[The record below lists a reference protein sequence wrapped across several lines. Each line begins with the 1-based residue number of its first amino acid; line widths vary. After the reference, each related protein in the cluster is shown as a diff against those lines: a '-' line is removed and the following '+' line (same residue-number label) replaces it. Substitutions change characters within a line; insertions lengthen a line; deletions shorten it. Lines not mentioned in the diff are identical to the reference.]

1 MSSFLT
7 RIKNAGALLLG
18 KELPLQGYS
27 AGYGAY
33 DIGRLLQQSGSV
45 VDWAAEAAPYYNNP
59 VVAIGA
65 SKIGAM
71 IGEAYLGIE
80 VKNAK
85 TGEWEK
91 DTGVRTNVMRAI
103 RKPNEYQTWEQIEQ
117 AMALAWVVFAEVY
130 LFVRRNELDQVI
142 GFLWI
147 PNNRIAP
154 MSDRYNPDNTKLIT
168 YFEYTPPG
176 GSVVEIPE
184 KDVLYI
190 RRGIHPAD
198 TKRGFSPVMQCVRE
212 MVLWNDTA
220 TRQAANTRNIAQGK
234 IIYPKASESSIKP
247 TPDQVGQSRNIIN
260 ELVRDRSGKTLM
272 LPFEVGMADLTL
284 DPSKLELDKLSQKSI
299 DIICAAMGGDPMAFG
314 LPSASKTYSNLAE
327 SLDALGKQTVL
338 PMLSSWAPAFSRLIL
353 PQFGLPVDLY
363 RLWYDTSNVS
373 WLQDETE
380 SEQARHR
387 ENFKVGGMSVA
398 SFKSKIGETPNK
410 GDETRDYFS
419 IQAESSP
426 VPPVPQ
432 SNSVSGASCGCGAVS
447 QWAKDLVA
455 RDAKTRRMTGR
466 VQINAV
472 QAKQPNTKQSAHDK
486 RIAKAKQT
494 LLDLTEKNQSGQLD
508 SDAYKEA
515 FSDELRSLHADMY
528 RIGRELAGK
537 AATDEEA
544 EQIGLQVA
552 DLEQTFLQGLV
563 VDLADG
569 KYEGITPALDQ
580 RLGMYASKGSSS
592 ASLGFVDGSE
602 QEEEFYWDMNGSV
615 EAHCQDCPYLEA
627 NSPYMK
633 DTLYATPRDGSTPCL
648 SNCRCR
654 LVRSSDGQTGFGPI

>member
-27 AGYGAY
+27 GGYGAY

-45 VDWAAEAAPYYNNP
+45 VDWAAEAAPYFNNP

-103 RKPNEYQTWEQIEQ
+103 RKPNEYQTWDQIEQ

-247 TPDQVGQSRNIIN
+247 TPEQVGQSRNIIN

-398 SFKSKIGETPNK
+398 SFKEKIGETPNK
-410 GDETRDYFS
+410 GDEQKDYFS

-426 VPPVPQ
+426 VAPVAPVVQ
-432 SNSVSGASCGCGAVS
+432 SNSVSG
-447 QWAKDLVA
+447 WAKSLVQ
-455 RDAKTRRMTGR
+455 RDAQTRRMTGR
-466 VQINAV
+466 VQVNAV
-472 QAKQPNTKQSAHDK
+472 KAKSPNPLQVRHDE
-486 RIAKAKQT
+486 RIAQTKQT

-508 SDAYKEA
+508 SDSYQQA
-515 FSDELRSLHADMY
+515 FSDELRDLHSDMY
-528 RIGRELAGK
+528 KIGRELAGN
-537 AATDEEA
+537 AATAEEA
-544 EQIGLQVA
+544 REIGLQVT
-552 DLEQTFLQGLV
+552 DLEQSFLAGLTQ
-563 VDLADG
+563 DLADG
-569 KYEGITPALDQ
+569 KYDGITPALDQ
-580 RLGMYASKGSSS
+580 RLGMYASKGSSTAS
-592 ASLGFVDGSE
+592 AGFVDGSDDN
-602 QEEEFYWDMNGSV
+602 EEFYWDLNGAV
-615 EAHCQDCPYLEA
+615 EDHCQDCPYLEA

-633 DTLYATPRDGSTPCL
+633 DTLYTAPRRGDTPCL
-648 SNCRCR
+648 SNCKCR
-654 LVRSSDGQTGFGPI
+654 LVRSDGQTGFGPI

>member
-1 MSSFLT
+1 MSFLT

-18 KELPLQGYS
+18 RELPLQGYS
-27 AGYGAY
+27 GGYGTY
-33 DIGRLLQQSGSV
+33 DIGRLMAQSGSV
-45 VDWAAEAAPYYNNP
+45 IDWAAEATPYYNNP

-103 RKPNEYQTWEQIEQ
+103 KKPNEHQTWDQIEQ
-117 AMALAWVVFAEVY
+117 AMSLSWVIFGEVY

-142 GFLWI
+142 GFIWV
-147 PNNRIAP
+147 PNSRISP
-154 MSDRYNPDNTKLIT
+154 MADRYNPDNTKLIT
-168 YFEYTPPG
+168 YFQYTPPG
-176 GSVVEIPE
+176 GSDVEIPE

-220 TRQAANTRNIAQGK
+220 TRQAANTRNVAQGK

-247 TPDQVGQSRNIIN
+247 TPEQVGQSRNIIN

-314 LPSASKTYSNLAE
+314 LPSASKTYSNLGEA
-327 SLDALGKQTVL
+327 LDSLGKQTVL

-419 IQAESSP
+419 IQAESAPAAP
-426 VPPVPQ
+426 VVQ
-432 SNSVSGASCGCGAVS
+432 SNSVSG
-447 QWAKDLVA
+447 WAKSLVQ
-455 RDAKTRRMTGR
+455 RDAQTRRMTGR
-466 VQINAV
+466 VQVNAV
-472 QAKQPNTKQSAHDK
+472 KAKIDNSKQSAHDE
-486 RIAKAKQT
+486 RIAQAKRT
-494 LLDLTEKNQSGQLD
+494 LLDLTEKNQAGQLD
-508 SDAYKEA
+508 SDAYQQA
-515 FSDELRSLHADMY
+515 FSDELRDLHSDMY
-528 RIGRELAGK
+528 RIGRELAGN
-537 AATDEEA
+537 AATAEEA
-544 EQIGLQVA
+544 REIGLQVT
-552 DLEQTFLQGLV
+552 DLEQSFLAGLTQ
-563 VDLADG
+563 DLADG
-569 KYEGITPALDQ
+569 RYDGITPALDQ
-580 RLGMYASKGSSS
+580 RLGMYASKGSSTAS
-592 ASLGFVDGSE
+592 AGFVDGSDDN
-602 QEEEFYWDMNGSV
+602 EEFYWDLNGAV
-615 EAHCQDCPYLEA
+615 EDHCQDCPYLEA

-633 DTLYATPRDGSTPCL
+633 DTLYTAPRRGDTPCL
-648 SNCRCR
+648 SNCKCR
-654 LVRSSDGQTGFGPI
+654 LVRSDGQTGFGPI

>member
-7 RIKNAGALLLG
+7 RIRNAGALLLG

-27 AGYGAY
+27 GGYGAY

-45 VDWAAEAAPYYNNP
+45 VDWAAEAAPYFNNP
-59 VVAIGA
+59 IVAIGT

-71 IGEAYLGIE
+71 IGEAYLSIE

-91 DTGVRTNVMRAI
+91 DLGVRTNVMRAI

-338 PMLSSWAPAFSRLIL
+338 PMLSSWAPAFSKLIL

-363 RLWYDTSNVS
+363 RLWYNTSNVS

-398 SFKSKIGETPNK
+398 SFKEKIGETPNK
-410 GDETRDYFS
+410 GDEQKDYFS
-419 IQAESSP
+419 IQAEAAP
-426 VPPVPQ
+426 VPPVVQ
-432 SNSVSGASCGCGAVS
+432 SNSVSG
-447 QWAKDLVA
+447 WAKSLVQ
-455 RDAKTRRMTGR
+455 RDAQTRRMTGR
-466 VQINAV
+466 VQVNAV
-472 QAKQPNTKQSAHDK
+472 KAKSSNPLQVRHDE
-486 RIAKAKQT
+486 RIAQTKRT

-508 SDAYKEA
+508 SDSYQQA
-515 FSDELRSLHADMY
+515 FSEELRDLHSDMY
-528 RIGRELAGK
+528 KIGRELAGN
-537 AATDEEA
+537 AATAEEA
-544 EQIGLQVA
+544 REIGLQVT
-552 DLEQTFLQGLV
+552 DLEQSFLAGLTQ
-563 VDLADG
+563 DLADG

-580 RLGMYASKGSSS
+580 RLGMYANKGSSTAS
-592 ASLGFVDGSE
+592 AGFVDGSDDN
-602 QEEEFYWDMNGSV
+602 EEFYWDLNGAV
-615 EAHCQDCPYLEA
+615 EDHCQDCPYLEA

-633 DTLYATPRDGSTPCL
+633 DTLYTAPRRGDTPCL
-648 SNCRCR
+648 SNCKCR
-654 LVRSSDGQTGFGPI
+654 LVRSDGQTGFGPI

>member
-1 MSSFLT
+1 MSFLT

-27 AGYGAY
+27 GGYGTY
-33 DIGRLLQQSGSV
+33 DIGRLMAQSGSV
-45 VDWAAEAAPYYNNP
+45 IDWAAEATPYYNNP

-103 RKPNEYQTWEQIEQ
+103 RKPNEYQTWDQIEQ
-117 AMALAWVVFAEVY
+117 AMSLSWVIFGEVY

-142 GFLWI
+142 GFIWV
-147 PNNRIAP
+147 PNSRISP
-154 MSDRYNPDNTKLIT
+154 MADRYNPDNTKLIT
-168 YFEYTPPG
+168 YFQYTPPG
-176 GSVVEIPE
+176 GSDVEIPE

-198 TKRGFSPVMQCVRE
+198 TKRGYSPVMQCVRE

-247 TPDQVGQSRNIIN
+247 TPEQVGQSRNIIN

-363 RLWYDTSNVS
+363 RFWYDTSNVS

-380 SEQARHR
+380 AEQARHR

-410 GDETRDYFS
+410 GDEQRDFFS
-419 IQAESSP
+419 IQNEASGAIAP
-426 VPPVPQ
+426 ATQ
-432 SNSVSGASCGCGAVS
+432 SNSVSE
-447 QWAKDLVA
+447 WARFLVA
-455 RDAKTRRMTGR
+455 RDAQTRRMTGR
-466 VQINAV
+466 VQLNAV
-472 QAKQPNTKQSAHDK
+472 KAKKSNPLQGKHDE
-486 RIAKAKQT
+486 RIAQTKRT
-494 LLDLTEKNQSGQLD
+494 LLDLTEKNQAGELD
-508 SDAYKEA
+508 SDAYQQA
-515 FSDELRSLHADMY
+515 FSDELRDLHSDMY
-528 RIGRELAGK
+528 RIGRELAGN
-537 AATDEEA
+537 AATAEEA
-544 EQIGLQVA
+544 KLIGEQIT
-552 DLEQTFLQGLV
+552 DLEQAFLQGLV
-563 VDLADG
+563 VDLQDG
-569 KYEGITPALDQ
+569 RYDGITPALDQ
-580 RLGMYASKGSSS
+580 RLGMYANKGSSTAS
-592 ASLGFVDGSE
+592 AGFVDGSDDG
-602 QEEEFYWDMNGSV
+602 EEFYWDLNGAV
-615 EAHCQDCPYLEA
+615 EDHCQDCPYLEA

-633 DTLYATPRDGSTPCL
+633 DTLYTAPRRGDTPCL
-648 SNCRCR
+648 SNCKCR
-654 LVRSSDGQTGFGPI
+654 LVRASDGQTGFGPI

>member
-1 MSSFLT
+1 MSFLT

-18 KELPLQGYS
+18 RELPLQGYS
-27 AGYGAY
+27 GGYGTY
-33 DIGRLLQQSGSV
+33 DIGRLMAQSGSV
-45 VDWAAEAAPYYNNP
+45 IDWAAEATPYYNNP

-91 DTGVRTNVMRAI
+91 DQGVRTNVMRAI
-103 RKPNEYQTWEQIEQ
+103 KKPNEYQTWDQIEQ
-117 AMALAWVVFAEVY
+117 AMSLSWVIFGEVY

-142 GFLWI
+142 GFIWV
-147 PNNRIAP
+147 PNSRISP
-154 MSDRYNPDNTKLIT
+154 MADRYNPDNTKLIT
-168 YFEYTPPG
+168 YFQYTPPG
-176 GSVVEIPE
+176 GSDVEIPE

-220 TRQAANTRNIAQGK
+220 TRQAANTRNVAQGK

-247 TPDQVGQSRNIIN
+247 TPEQVGQSRNIIN

-272 LPFEVGMADLTL
+272 LPFEVGMADLTI

-363 RLWYDTSNVS
+363 RFWYDTSNVS

-410 GDETRDYFS
+410 GDEVRDYFS
-419 IQAESSP
+419 IQAESAP
-426 VPPVPQ
+426 VAPVVQ
-432 SNSVSGASCGCGAVS
+432 SNSVSD
-447 QWAKDLVA
+447 WAKSLVQ
-455 RDAKTRRMTGR
+455 RDAQTRRMTGR
-466 VQINAV
+466 VQLNAV
-472 QAKQPNTKQSAHDK
+472 KAKTSNPLQDKHDE
-486 RIAKAKQT
+486 RIAKAKRT
-494 LLDLTEKNQSGQLD
+494 LLDLTEKNQAGQLD
-508 SDAYKEA
+508 SDAYQQA
-515 FSDELRSLHADMY
+515 FSDELRDLHSDMY
-528 RIGRELAGK
+528 KIGRELAGN
-537 AATDEEA
+537 AATAEEA
-544 EQIGLQVA
+544 KQIGAQIT
-552 DLEQTFLQGLV
+552 DLEQAFLQGLV

-569 KYEGITPALDQ
+569 RYDGITPALDQ
-580 RLGMYASKGSSS
+580 RLGMYASKGSSTAS
-592 ASLGFVDGSE
+592 AGFVDGSDAD
-602 QEEEFYWDMNGSV
+602 EEFYWDLNGAV
-615 EAHCQDCPYLEA
+615 EDHCQDCPYLEA

-633 DTLYATPRDGSTPCL
+633 DTLYTAPRRGDTPCL
-648 SNCRCR
+648 SNCKCR
-654 LVRSSDGQTGFGPI
+654 LVRSDGQTGFGPI